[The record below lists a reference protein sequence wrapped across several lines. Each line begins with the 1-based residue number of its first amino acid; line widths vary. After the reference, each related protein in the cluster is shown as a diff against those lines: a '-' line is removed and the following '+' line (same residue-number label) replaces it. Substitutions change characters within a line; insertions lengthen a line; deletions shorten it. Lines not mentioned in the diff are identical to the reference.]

1 MTIYYLYYMSVNDLT
16 KDELITK
23 LQMSEYMRDA
33 LHFGVSD
40 IGRILNVDANNKTDE
55 ELITEV
61 FQEFIELV
69 NNLPDNIK
77 KNLNKLD

>member
-1 MTIYYLYYMSVNDLT
+1 MSVNDLT

-77 KNLNKLD
+77 NNLNKLD